1 QLCLSK
7 GPVRLPARTPSGLR
21 HTSYTPPDNVC
32 SLNRLI
38 DAASN
43 AALAMLREMGWRVC
57 ENMCQVCI
65 LRLGFIRNSTQAS
78 FPESWIDYQ

>member
-1 QLCLSK
+1 MRECQKVGTWQLCLSK

-43 AALAMLREMGWRVC
+43 AALAMLREMGWRG
-57 ENMCQVCI
+57 MCKM
-65 LRLGFIRNSTQAS
+65 
-78 FPESWIDYQ
+78 